1 MVGTCPRSRFVIFG
15 IYLYPFF
22 GFPVEDVKG
31 IKSLFVGSAS
41 SEYDQ
46 SVVMLIVVH
55 GAIRPLRRNISS
67 GVNLIPF
74 HGDDIETPDVIH
86 VA

>member
-1 MVGTCPRSRFVIFG
+1 MVGTCPRSRLVIFG
-15 IYLYPFF
+15 IYLDPFF

-31 IKSLFVGSAS
+31 VKSLFVGSSS
-41 SEYDQ
+41 SEDDQ

-55 GAIRPLRRNISS
+55 GAIRPLRGDISS
-67 GVNLIPF
+67 GVDLIPF
-74 HGDDIETPDVIH
+74 HGDNIETPDVIH